1 MPANPQRPAELSMR
15 LLLRHPW
22 VWLGLGWLF
31 VVLATIA
38 SLVPGQKLP
47 ETHMG
52 DKWQHSI
59 GYALL
64 TLWFTGMYSKGSY
77 WKVGGAMFAFGV
89 AIEIAQ
95 GLMPFGRQMD
105 IRDVGANT
113 IGIALGLAIALIGI
127 GGWAQ
132 KLEALVRRW

>member
-1 MPANPQRPAELSMR
+1 MR

-31 VVLATIA
+31 VALAITA

-47 ETHMG
+47 DTHMS
-52 DKWQHSI
+52 DKWQHAL
-59 GYALL
+59 GYTLL
-64 TLWFTGMYSKGSY
+64 TLWFTGIYPKASY
-77 WKVGGAMFAFGV
+77 WKVGGAMLGLGIT
-89 AIEIAQ
+89 IEIAQ

-105 IRDVGANT
+105 IRDVGANS
-113 IGIALGLAIALIGI
+113 IGIVIGLMLALIGV

-132 KLEALVRRW
+132 KIEVWARKW

>member
-1 MPANPQRPAELSMR
+1 MR

-31 VVLATIA
+31 VALAVVT

-47 ETHMG
+47 DVHMS

-59 GYALL
+59 GYTLL
-64 TLWFTGMYSKGSY
+64 TLWFTGIYPKASY
-77 WKVGGAMFAFGV
+77 WKVGGAMLGLGI

-95 GLMPFGRQMD
+95 GAMPFGRQMD
-105 IRDVGANT
+105 IRDVGANSLGIM
-113 IGIALGLAIALIGI
+113 IGLMLALLGV

-132 KLEALVRRW
+132 KIEAWARKW

>member
-1 MPANPQRPAELSMR
+1 MR

-31 VVLATIA
+31 IGLAIIA

-47 ETHMG
+47 ETHVS
-52 DKWQHSI
+52 DKWEHSI

-64 TLWFTGMYSKGSY
+64 TLWFTGIYPKTSY
-77 WKVGGAMFAFGV
+77 WKIGGAMFLLGIS
-89 AIEIAQ
+89 IEIAQ

-113 IGIALGLAIALIGI
+113 FGIVLGLMCALIGV

-132 KLEALVRRW
+132 KIESWARKW

>member
-1 MPANPQRPAELSMR
+1 MR

-22 VWLGLGWLF
+22 LWLGLGWLF
-31 VVLATIA
+31 VALAVIA

-47 ETHMG
+47 DTHMG

-64 TLWFTGMYSKGSY
+64 TLWFAGIYPKASY
-77 WKVGGAMFAFGV
+77 WKVGGAMVALGI

-95 GLMPFGRQMD
+95 GAMPFGRQMD
-105 IRDVGANT
+105 IRDVGANS
-113 IGIALGLAIALIGI
+113 IGIVIGLMLALIGV

-132 KLEALVRRW
+132 KIEAWTRK

>member
-1 MPANPQRPAELSMR
+1 MR

-22 VWLGLGWLF
+22 VWLGLGWVF
-31 VVLATIA
+31 IVFSVVA
-38 SLVPGQKLP
+38 SLVPGQNLP
-47 ETHMG
+47 NTHLG

-64 TLWFTGMYSKGSY
+64 TLWFTGIYPKTSY
-77 WKVGGAMFAFGV
+77 WKVGAGMLALGV

-95 GLMPFGRQMD
+95 GAMPFGREME

-113 IGIALGLAIALIGI
+113 LGIVIGLMLALVGV

-132 KLEALVRRW
+132 KIEAWARKW

>member
-1 MPANPQRPAELSMR
+1 MR
-15 LLLRHPW
+15 LLLRHPRL
-22 VWLGLGWLF
+22 WLGLGWLF
-31 VVLATIA
+31 VVLAIIA

-47 ETHMG
+47 DTHMG

-59 GYALL
+59 GYTLL

-77 WKVGGAMFAFGV
+77 WKVGGAMFLLGV
-89 AIEIAQ
+89 AIEVAQ

-105 IRDVGANT
+105 VRDVGANS
-113 IGIALGLAIALIGI
+113 IGIAIGIAIALIGI

-132 KLEALVRRW
+132 KLEALGSKW